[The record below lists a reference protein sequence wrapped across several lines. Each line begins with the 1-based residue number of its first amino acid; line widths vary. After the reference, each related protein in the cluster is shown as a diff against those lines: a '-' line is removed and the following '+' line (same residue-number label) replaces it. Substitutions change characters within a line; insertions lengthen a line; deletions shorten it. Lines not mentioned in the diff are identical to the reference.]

1 MFELL
6 ICFIFFR
13 LLFKTIGLTFRLT
26 WGLAKFIASLLMIL
40 ALPVLIFVVL
50 FAGGVFLFLPL
61 ILIGIAAGIVK
72 SCVKV

>member
-6 ICFIFFR
+6 ICFIFFS

-72 SCVKV
+72 SCVNV

>member
-6 ICFIFFR
+6 ICFIFFS

-26 WGLAKFIASLLMIL
+26 WGLAKFMASLLMIL

>member
-6 ICFIFFR
+6 ICFIFFS

-40 ALPVLIFVVL
+40 ALPVLIIVVL
-50 FAGGVFLFLPL
+50 FAGGIFLFLPL

>member
-6 ICFIFFR
+6 ICFIFFG

-40 ALPVLIFVVL
+40 ALPVLIIVVL
-50 FAGGVFLFLPL
+50 FAGGIFLFLPL

>member
-6 ICFIFFR
+6 ICFIFFS

-50 FAGGVFLFLPL
+50 FAGGVFLLLPL

-72 SCVKV
+72 FCVKV

>member
-72 SCVKV
+72 SCVNV

>member
-6 ICFIFFR
+6 ICFIFFS

-50 FAGGVFLFLPL
+50 FAGGLFLFLPL

>member
-6 ICFIFFR
+6 ICFIFFS

-72 SCVKV
+72 SCIKV

>member
-6 ICFIFFR
+6 ICFIFFS

-40 ALPVLIFVVL
+40 ALPVLIIVVL
-50 FAGGVFLFLPL
+50 FASGIFLFLPL

>member
-6 ICFIFFR
+6 ICFIFFS

-72 SCVKV
+72 SCVNL

>member
-26 WGLAKFIASLLMIL
+26 WGLAKFIASLLMIF

-72 SCVKV
+72 SCVNV

>member
-6 ICFIFFR
+6 ICFIFFS

-26 WGLAKFIASLLMIL
+26 WGLAKIVAGLLMIF
-40 ALPVLIFVVL
+40 ALPVLIIGVL

-72 SCVKV
+72 SCVNV

>member
-6 ICFIFFR
+6 ICFIFFS

>member
-6 ICFIFFR
+6 ICFIFFS

-26 WGLAKFIASLLMIL
+26 WGLAKFIASLLMIF
-40 ALPVLIFVVL
+40 ALPVLIIVVL
-50 FAGGVFLFLPL
+50 FAGGIFLFLPL

>member
-6 ICFIFFR
+6 ICFIFFS

-26 WGLAKFIASLLMIL
+26 WGLAKFIASLLMIF

-72 SCVKV
+72 SCVNV